1 MNLPF
6 HSFSGKTNRLQLAVK
21 EPAKLLQ
28 ISRPKEPDT
37 VVATDSRL
45 QGTIYLNEK
54 LGEEQVHEDP
64 KAEQNISTMSASFFE
79 VDEGDETVSL
89 SDLSSSF
96 KRCFESTQKE
106 RKATQVRKS
115 QGHVQQFKPFDY
127 EAARKQAGFE
137 DNRRRN
143 IKEDGENR
151 TKHAENMKKNLIKA
165 QTEGGEESGGFQ
177 LGRRRQAFPSTG
189 NRSAAFH

>member
-6 HSFSGKTNRLQLAVK
+6 HSFSGKANGLQPAVK
-21 EPAKLLQ
+21 EPAKPIQ
-28 ISRPKEPDT
+28 ISRPKEPET

-45 QGTIYLNEK
+45 QGTIFLNEK

-64 KAEQNISTMSASFFE
+64 KPEQNKNNMYASFFE

-96 KRCFESTQKE
+96 KKCFQSQKE
-106 RKATQVRKS
+106 RKVTQVRKS
-115 QGHVQQFKPFDY
+115 QEPVQQFKPFDY
-127 EAARKQAGFE
+127 EAAKKQAGFE

-143 IKEDGENR
+143 SKEDGEIR
-151 TKHAENMKKNLIKA
+151 TKHTENMKKNLIKGH
-165 QTEGGEESGGFQ
+165 TEGGEESGGFQ

-189 NRSAAFH
+189 NRSTTFH